1 MSHILLL
8 EPNTLLARTYAQV
21 LTQAGHTVTPVRGA
35 QQAIHAADQQMP
47 DVVILE
53 LQLPAH
59 NGIEFLH
66 EFRSYPEWQH
76 VPVIVNTT
84 LAPALMQR
92 YTSTLQRDLGVQV
105 VLYKPTA
112 TLADLCRAVK
122 AGVAAAA

>member
-1 MSHILLL
+1 MSYVLLL
-8 EPNTLLARTYAQV
+8 EPNTLLARTYTQI
-21 LTQAGHTVTPVRGA
+21 LTQAGHTVMPVCGA
-35 QQAIHAADQQMP
+35 QQAIHAADQHTP

-59 NGIEFLH
+59 NGIGFLH
-66 EFRSYPEWQH
+66 EFRSYPEWQG

-92 YTSTLQRDLGVQV
+92 YIPTLQQDLGVRV

-112 TLADLCRAVK
+112 TLVDLCRAVK